1 MEKDMYTK
9 HDLIMAV
16 KELAERQW
24 DIAEI
29 ALKLHVDP
37 EVVRAIIELLT

>member
-1 MEKDMYTK
+1 MYTN

-16 KELAERQW
+16 KELAERHW

-29 ALKLHVDP
+29 ALKLKVDIG
-37 EVVRAIIELLT
+37 VVQAIIDLLT

>member
-1 MEKDMYTK
+1 MYTK

-16 KELAERQW
+16 KELAERNW
-24 DIAEI
+24 DITEI

-37 EVVRAIIELLT
+37 IVVKSIIELLT